1 MMRRVRPS
9 RERIGAHGAA
19 NEAGFTLVEMML
31 TCAILAV
38 VLAIT
43 TPVVTAFYDVNN
55 DVQQSFN
62 ATNQLVLAS
71 ETLTQYLHE
80 AVAPCPTS
88 STKCST
94 TAFSSSSA
102 PSATSLTFYANT
114 GNSNG
119 PVQVVIT
126 TSGTTVTAT
135 VYNPTASTCPFNGSL
150 TSGCSYPTASHL
162 LVSVP
167 DLTNA
172 SGSSA
177 SPMFGYDVTS
187 GANTCSATT
196 PSWVAA
202 PTTPNV
208 GQITAVCINLQAALH
223 GGQPTGYQTLAF
235 PLASAYNGSVG

>member
-1 MMRRVRPS
+1 
-9 RERIGAHGAA
+9 
-19 NEAGFTLVEMML
+19 MML

-80 AVAPCPTS
+80 AVAPCPPS
-88 STKCST
+88 STECST

-102 PSATSLTFYANT
+102 PDATSFTFYANT
-114 GNSNG
+114 GDSDG

-126 TSGTTVTAT
+126 TSGTTVTGT
-135 VYNPTASTCPFNGSL
+135 VYNPMPGTCPFNGSL
-150 TSGCSYPTASHL
+150 TTGCSYPTASHL

-172 SGSSA
+172 SDSSS
-177 SPMFGYDVTS
+177 SPMFTYDVTS
-187 GANTCSATT
+187 GTNTCSATT

-202 PTTPNV
+202 PATPNV
-208 GQITAVCINLQAALH
+208 GQIAAVCINLEATLH
-223 GGQPTGYQTLAF
+223 GGQPAGYQTLAF
-235 PLASAYNGSVG
+235 PLAISYNGSVG